1 MVAYIFYILIG
12 INLITYLIF
21 GIDKVKAKN
30 KSWRIP
36 EKTLYT
42 LAFFGGSLGAI
53 IGMIQFRHKTQK
65 TEFKNVIF
73 IIVLVQMM
81 LISFILWQLYF
92 RES

>member
-1 MVAYIFYILIG
+1 MMMEYVIYTLIG

-36 EKTLYT
+36 EKTLLT

-65 TEFKNVIF
+65 SEFKN
-73 IIVLVQMM
+73 IIYLIILVQVA
-81 LISFILWQLYF
+81 LLVFVGYQLLNNK
-92 RES
+92 

>member
-1 MVAYIFYILIG
+1 MEYVIYILIG

-42 LAFFGGSLGAI
+42 LAFFGGSVGAI

-65 TEFKNVIF
+65 SEFKNIIYLIIF
-73 IIVLVQMM
+73 VQLA
-81 LISFILWQLYF
+81 LITFVAYQFYNNK
-92 RES
+92 

>member
-1 MVAYIFYILIG
+1 MIMEYVIYILIG

-36 EKTLYT
+36 EKTLFT
-42 LAFFGGSLGAI
+42 LAFFGGSVGAV

-65 TEFKNVIF
+65 SEFKNIIYLIIF
-73 IIVLVQMM
+73 VQLA
-81 LISFILWQLYF
+81 LIAFVAYQFYNNK
-92 RES
+92 